1 MRVLVVED
9 ERKIV
14 AFIKRGLEGNAYAV
28 DVAYDGQAG
37 RERAQ
42 NSAYDFI
49 ILDVTLPGMDG
60 IALCRRLR
68 GGGHPAHI
76 LMLTATGNKKERPAS
91 LDAGAD
97 DCLAKPFAIREL
109 LDRLRALGRRGDEE
123 RTTQLTIGD
132 LTLDLITH
140 TARRQHRTIDL
151 TAKEYALLEMFM
163 RHPNQV
169 LKRTVIVEHAWN
181 YDFHSQSNI
190 VDVYIRYLRRKID
203 DPFDVRLIQTVRGIG
218 YRLVEPAHA

>member
-1 MRVLVVED
+1 M
-9 ERKIV
+9 I
-14 AFIKRGLEGNAYAV
+14 NH
-28 DVAYDGQAG
+28 
-37 RERAQ
+37 
-42 NSAYDFI
+42 
-49 ILDVTLPGMDG
+49 
-60 IALCRRLR
+60 
-68 GGGHPAHI
+68 GHFP
-76 LMLTATGNKKERPAS
+76 S
-91 LDAGAD
+91 
-97 DCLAKPFAIREL
+97 KPFAFREL

-132 LTLDLITH
+132 LTLDLVTH
-140 TARRQHRTIDL
+140 TARRQHRIIDL